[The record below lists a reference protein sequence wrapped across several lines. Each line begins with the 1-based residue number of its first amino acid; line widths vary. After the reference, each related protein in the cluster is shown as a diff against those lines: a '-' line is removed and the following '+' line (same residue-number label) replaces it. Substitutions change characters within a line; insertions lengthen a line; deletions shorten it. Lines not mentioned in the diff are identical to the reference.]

1 MMNLTAKALTLNKL
15 ITGITACL
23 MLLAVT
29 MFTSCKKPTV
39 EVSDIS
45 YLSIT
50 NAAPTLGTYN
60 VYLDQKKV
68 KDAALPFGGTIPYF
82 QLSSSTYKAMLTT
95 ESSTENLLSRDIVL
109 EKDNIY
115 SLFIVG
121 KATNLDYLLL
131 NDDVRSLSVEKAYIR
146 FINLTPDAPALSL
159 VAKDS
164 AAIVSDR
171 SYKAAS
177 GFVEINPKV
186 YTLEIKDKLTSPT
199 INKELTNVE
208 IKKGK
213 FYTVISKGLITPLE
227 TEQPFGSLIISN

>member
-1 MMNLTAKALTLNKL
+1 MMKLSTKILSLDNL
-15 ITGITACL
+15 ITGIVALL
-23 MLLAVT
+23 MFLGVT
-29 MFTSCKKPTV
+29 LVLSCKKPTV
-39 EVSDIS
+39 VEPNIS

-50 NAAPTLGTYN
+50 NASPTLGTYN

-95 ESSTENLLSRDIVL
+95 ETGTENLLSKDLVL
-109 EKDNIY
+109 EKENIY

-121 KATNLDYLLL
+121 KGANLDYLLL

-164 AAIVSDR
+164 AAIVSDK

-177 GFVEINPKV
+177 GFVEINPKK
-186 YTLEIKDKLTSPT
+186 YTLEIKDRLTSPT
-199 INKELTNVE
+199 INKELTN
-208 IKKGK
+208 IDIRKGK

>member
-1 MMNLTAKALTLNKL
+1 MMKLSAKVLSLDKL
-15 ITGITACL
+15 ITGIVALL
-23 MLLAVT
+23 MFLGVMLVL
-29 MFTSCKKPTV
+29 SCKKTTV
-39 EVSDIS
+39 EVPDIS

-50 NAAPTLGTYN
+50 NASPTLGTYN
-60 VYLDQKKV
+60 IYLNQRKV

-82 QLSSSTYKAMLTT
+82 QLNSATYNTMLTT
-95 ESSTENLLSRDIVL
+95 ESSTENLLSKDLLL

-121 KATNLDYLLL
+121 KGANLDYLLI
-131 NDDVRSLSVEKAYIR
+131 NDEVRSLSVEKAYIR

-164 AAIVSDR
+164 AAIISDK
-171 SYKAAS
+171 SYKTAS

-186 YTLEIKDKLTSPT
+186 YTLEIKDKLTGPT
-199 INKELTNVE
+199 INKELTNVD

-213 FYTVISKGLITPLE
+213 FYTVISKGLLIPLE